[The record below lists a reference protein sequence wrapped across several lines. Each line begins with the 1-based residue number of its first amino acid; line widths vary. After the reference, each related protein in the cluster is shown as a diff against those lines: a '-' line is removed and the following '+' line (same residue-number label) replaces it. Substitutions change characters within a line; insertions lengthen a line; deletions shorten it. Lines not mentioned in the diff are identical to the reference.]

1 MLIVALLLVLL
12 VLGLNVVATVVIVRR
27 DGLSAGGRTVQ
38 LLLVWLLPLVGAILC
53 MAVATADGS
62 GIRGDNSFGGG
73 YDHPGGQS
81 GDSYSHQSHSSS
93 DCSSDGGS
101 GDGGSCGSCAGR
113 QPHPLN
119 RRLRSARALA
129 RSTTRPLPHRRPM
142 PGPG

>member
-62 GIRGDNSFGGG
+62 GSRGMAAQATTAQVATQMTTTAITATAA
-73 YDHPGGQS
+73 PTAAVMAA
-81 GDSYSHQSHSSS
+81 
-93 DCSSDGGS
+93 
-101 GDGGSCGSCAGR
+101 GDGGSCGD
-113 QPHPLN
+113 
-119 RRLRSARALA
+119 
-129 RSTTRPLPHRRPM
+129 
-142 PGPG
+142 